1 MGEECVR
8 ETEGNEHVSTEGWEG
23 CGTERCRHQQR
34 HHLLVA
40 STSLG
45 QSSDQR
51 LAAPLLSCNTRAT
64 VNSMCDAF
72 GFY

>member
-1 MGEECVR
+1 MGGNCMS
-8 ETEGNEHVSTEGWEG
+8 ETEGSGYVRTESLEG
-23 CGTERCRHQQR
+23 CGTEGWRHQQR

-51 LAAPLLSCNTRAT
+51 LAAPLLSFNTRAT

-72 GFY
+72 DFY